1 MDSPMKQRLIGAAV
15 LVALAVIFLPML
27 VKGPVPDSGVSGVPL
42 NAPDAPAA
50 DYEVRDLPL
59 VMPSQAPDGGAMGL
73 QPHPGQPPGA
83 QDGQATLPTPAE
95 QPDATQVGDTPPVQA
110 PAAGNPDAAD
120 LASTAAEQ
128 PVASPPVP
136 ERPQP
141 TSAPKLPASTAGGD
155 YAVSFGSF
163 TTSGS
168 ADKVIASLRAA
179 GLPSYRESATVDR
192 KAVQRVRIGPYA
204 TRADAEVARQQAL
217 RVRDDVNAQVVVLDA
232 EVAPAKPAT
241 PATSVATTPTPA
253 SPAKSPAKPQASPAA
268 ASTGFAV
275 QVGAFTKPADATAL
289 RDKLRAAGFSAFT
302 EAVATA
308 QGALTR
314 VRAGPVATHAEADQ
328 LKAQLKAKID
338 IDGIVRPHP

>member
-1 MDSPMKQRLIGAAV
+1 MKQRLIGAAV

-27 VKGPVPDSGVSGVPL
+27 VKGPAPDSGVSDVPL
-42 NAPDAPAA
+42 KAPDAPAT
-50 DYEVRDLPL
+50 DYEIRDLPL
-59 VMPSQAPDGGAMGL
+59 VMPSDAPNGGAVGM
-73 QPHPGQPPGA
+73 QAHPGQPPAAG
-83 QDGQATLPTPAE
+83 DGQAALPMPAE
-95 QPDATQVGDTPPVQA
+95 QPDAAQVGDITPVQV
-110 PAAGNPDAAD
+110 PAADNPDAAD
-120 LASTAAEQ
+120 LASTPAKQPAA
-128 PVASPPVP
+128 PPP
-136 ERPQP
+136 
-141 TSAPKLPASTAGGD
+141 APAAKLPASTAGGD

-204 TRADAEVARQQAL
+204 TRADAEAARQQAL

-232 EVAPAKPAT
+232 EVAPAKPAK
-241 PATSVATTPTPA
+241 PATTPASA
-253 SPAKSPAKPQASPAA
+253 SPAKQPATKPASPAA

-275 QVGAFTKPADATAL
+275 QVGAFTKPADAVAL

-308 QGALTR
+308 QGNLTR
-314 VRAGPVATHAEADQ
+314 VRAGPVATHADADQ
-328 LKAQLKAKID
+328 LKAQLKAKVG